1 MAIGV
6 VLLPELSRRV
16 RADDDEGARSSFNR
30 AAEFSLALTLP
41 AAVALIVMPGPIVDV
56 LFGRYAF
63 TPADVAATGAA
74 VMIFAI
80 GLPAF
85 VLQKVLQ
92 PVYFAREDTKTPL
105 KFAVISMVVNTIISA
120 GGAWYMGYLAIPIGT
135 VIASWLQVLLLWRG
149 ARAFGDAAAPD
160 AQLLTRMPRL
170 ILASIVMG
178 VAVWFG
184 VDLLADALATS
195 GLRWAALLALV
206 AVGGAI
212 YGVTALALGAA
223 SIADLK
229 AGMRRTP

>member
-1 MAIGV
+1 
-6 VLLPELSRRV
+6 
-16 RADDDEGARSSFNR
+16 
-30 AAEFSLALTLP
+30 
-41 AAVALIVMPGPIVDV
+41 
-56 LFGRYAF
+56 
-63 TPADVAATGAA
+63 
-74 VMIFAI
+74 
-80 GLPAF
+80 
-85 VLQKVLQ
+85 
-92 PVYFAREDTKTPL
+92 
-105 KFAVISMVVNTIISA
+105 
-120 GGAWYMGYLAIPIGT
+120 LAIPIGT